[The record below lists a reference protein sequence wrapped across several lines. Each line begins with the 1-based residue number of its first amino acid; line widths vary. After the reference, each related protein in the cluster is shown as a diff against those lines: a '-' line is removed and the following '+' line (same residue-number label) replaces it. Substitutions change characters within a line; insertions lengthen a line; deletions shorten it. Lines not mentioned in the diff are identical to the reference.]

1 MKLFSVFGELLLKD
15 TASSEMD
22 KISNK
27 AKGLSGVFESS
38 FGKIGSLALKLGSI
52 IGIGFGIK
60 ELATKGYELAES
72 ASNLSEAQNVV
83 EQTYKKS
90 AASIEAWTQTT
101 AKSAGIS
108 QTASTQWVGFMGAML
123 KSSGV
128 TEQKAGDMS
137 KSLVQL
143 TGDMSSFYNVGTDDM
158 WEKIRSGISGE
169 TEPLKALGI
178 NMSVANLQAFALS
191 EGIKKPYAQMS
202 QSEQTILRYNYLMN
216 TTKDAQGDF
225 GRTLSTSFANQ
236 VRVAQMNFETL
247 GRNIGTMLLP
257 AFNNAVTWF
266 NGHMPQ
272 IQDAIQKAII
282 GAGNA
287 IKTLSPIISG
297 IIKDIMQ
304 IASNL
309 MPKLSGSSGDLGKN
323 LLDLAKGGL
332 TTLKDILDWIAQ
344 HGETT
349 RVVIIAISTAFATW
363 KTIESVIS
371 TVNNVKS
378 AINTAKDIFTTFSNT
393 TRTIKSGIDTARIAF
408 MYLNDGVLSVST
420 RISNFGSSVLNIL
433 GGGLTKI
440 GSLAKSAGSAILDF
454 GKAAVQGA
462 ISLAKM
468 TLELGKQAIA
478 WIAQKAQ
485 IIATTIAEGAAT
497 IAQTALNLAMSLN
510 PIGIIIIAIA
520 GLVAAIVVLYNKNE
534 SFRNLVN
541 EVWNTIK
548 SVIGSVINAVIGF
561 FHSLVSGVESAGN
574 GIRNAFNSVLSWFSS
589 LPSRFVQFGANMIN
603 GLRNGISSV
612 MGSIGS
618 VISSGFN
625 SAISFITS
633 LPGRA
638 LSWGR
643 DFIDGLKNGIM
654 SGIGGIINAVS
665 GVADKIKSF
674 LHFSVPDQGPLTDY
688 ETWMPDFMG
697 GLSRGIDKNKFKV
710 IDSLKSLTSDMKL
723 NSKINVAG
731 TQIEGSANIN
741 TANNNN
747 KPKQPYVHQ
756 TILNSRVIAQ
766 ETYEDI
772 SELQEKKTQQDGRN
786 IGYDSVWSNI

>member
-1 MKLFSVFGELLLKD
+1 LKLFSIFGELLLKD
-15 TASSEMD
+15 TASANID
-22 KISNK
+22 KVGEK
-27 AKGLSGVFESS
+27 ARGLSGVFESS
-38 FGKIGSLALKLGSI
+38 FGKIGSLALKLGGI
-52 IGIGFGIK
+52 IGLGFGIK

-72 ASNLSEAQNVV
+72 ASDLSEAQNVV
-83 EQTYKKS
+83 EQTYKSSSK
-90 AASIEAWTQTT
+90 AIEAWTQTT

-128 TEQKAGDMS
+128 TEQKSGDMS

-143 TGDMSSFYNVGTDDM
+143 TGDMSSFYNVGTSDM

-178 NMSVANLQAFALS
+178 NMSVANLQAFALA
-191 EGIKKPYAQMS
+191 EGIKKPYDKMS

-216 TTKDAQGDF
+216 VTKDAQGDF

-257 AFNNAVTWF
+257 AFNNAVMWF
-266 NGHMPQ
+266 NSNMPK
-272 IQDAIQKAII
+272 IQDVIQKSIT

-287 IKTLSPIISG
+287 IKTLSPIVSG

-304 IASNL
+304 IATNL

-344 HGETT
+344 HGEAT
-349 RVVIIAISTAFATW
+349 RIVVTGIASAFMTW
-363 KTIESVIS
+363 KTIQTVVG
-371 TVNNVKS
+371 TVNNVRN
-378 AINTAKDIFTTFSNT
+378 AISTVTTTISNVKD
-393 TRTIKSGIDTARIAF
+393 KIDTARIAF
-408 MYLNDGVLSVST
+408 MYLQDGVLSVST
-420 RISNFGSSVLNIL
+420 RISNFGSSVLNTL
-433 GGGLTKI
+433 GSGLTKI
-440 GSLAKSAGSAILDF
+440 GGLAKSGASALLDF
-454 GKAAVQGA
+454 GKAAAQGA
-462 ISLAKM
+462 INLAKM

-485 IIATTIAEGAAT
+485 MVLSTVATGAQT
-497 IAQTALNLAMSLN
+497 IAQYALNLAMSLN
-510 PIGIIIIAIA
+510 PITIVIIAIGA
-520 GLVAAIVVLYNKNE
+520 LVAALVLLYNKNE
-534 SFRNLVN
+534 WFRNGVN
-541 EVWNTIK
+541 SVFSFVK
-548 SVIGSVINAVIGF
+548 SFIMGAINAIIGF
-561 FHSLVSGVESAGN
+561 FHNLVSGVESAGN
-574 GIRNAFNSVLSWFSS
+574 GIRNAFNSVVNWFSS
-589 LPSRFVQFGANMIN
+589 LPSRFVQFGSNMIN

-612 MGSIGS
+612 MGTIGG

-625 SAISFITS
+625 GAIGFITS

-638 LSWGR
+638 LNWGR
-643 DFIDGLKNGIM
+643 DFINGLKNGIM

-665 GVADKIKSF
+665 GVADKIRSF
-674 LHFSVPDQGPLTDY
+674 LHFSVPDEGSLTDY
-688 ETWMPDFMG
+688 ESWMPDFMG
-697 GLSRGIDKNKFKV
+697 GLANGIDKNKYKV
-710 IDSLKSLTSDMKL
+710 TDAIKGLSTDMSVGMKL
-723 NSKINVAG
+723 NSNNIAG
-731 TQIEGSANIN
+731 SKIEGSANVN
-741 TANNNN
+741 TANNN
-747 KPKQPYVHQ
+747 KPKQPYIHQ

-786 IGYDSVWSNI
+786 IGYDPAWSNV